1 MTRDRPPTPPKFQFF
16 AWDIPMAWLQL
27 SYQKTRFILSSMG
40 ISSAILLMFVQ
51 LGFLGALDEGNT
63 VMHRHLRAD
72 LVMLHAKTEAMVLAS
87 PFSRRRLYQL
97 LNFDAVERVTPI
109 YLETGSLRNSED
121 GRSRTIAVYGIN
133 PIDQPFNFPDV
144 DRDIKQ
150 IHLTDTV
157 LFDRNSRPEYGPIAE
172 DFDAGKDIAIEL
184 NRRGVKVGGAVNF
197 TGTSFGI
204 TGNLITSDT
213 NFSRFFPE
221 FGNLERIALG
231 AIYLKPDSKP
241 ESIVKSL
248 RKSLPDDVQVLTI
261 PEFIKLEHGYWQKTT
276 AVGFIFQMGAAVGFL
291 IGMYIVYQVLFTD
304 VSNHIPDYA
313 VLKAKGYPG

>member
-1 MTRDRPPTPPKFQFF
+1 
-16 AWDIPMAWLQL
+16 
-27 SYQKTRFILSSMG
+27 
-40 ISSAILLMFVQ
+40 
-51 LGFLGALDEGNT
+51 
-63 VMHRHLRAD
+63 
-72 LVMLHAKTEAMVLAS
+72 
-87 PFSRRRLYQL
+87 
-97 LNFDAVERVTPI
+97 RVTPI

-144 DRDIKQ
+144 DRDIEK
-150 IHLTDTV
+150 IRLTDTV

-172 DFDAGKDIAIEL
+172 DFDSGKDAAIEL
-184 NRRGVKVGGAVNF
+184 NRRRIKVGGAVNF

-231 AIYLKPDSKP
+231 AIYLKPGSDPKS
-241 ESIVKSL
+241 VAKSL

-261 PEFIKLEHGYWQKTT
+261 PEFVKLEHGYWQKTT

-313 VLKAKGYPG
+313 VLKAKGYPGPYFWSIVIQESLILSVASYIPSYFCALGLYWLIRLGTKMPAFMTHERALLVFSLTVSMCLVAGFLVMRKLKDSDPADLF